1 MKYFLVNAD
10 LDAESRDILREW
22 AMTRGNFASWIVD
35 DSGRITIAVDEKLGV
50 FPTWPALESAYG
62 SWVVE
67 YTPE

>member
-1 MKYFLVNAD
+1 
-10 LDAESRDILREW
+10 
-22 AMTRGNFASWIVD
+22 MTRGNFASWIVD